1 MSDHATGALYSTPLS
16 ASRQGPLYN
25 AFSYPT
31 KISAESVAVFI
42 ACHTEPG
49 DKVLDV
55 FGGSGATGIAA
66 ILCGRPTPRMIKMA
80 DERGLKPTW
89 GARDAV
95 VYEISVI
102 GSLLAQVMTSA
113 PDPTEFAVAAEALVQ
128 EAARCTG
135 DIYGTNSPDGEK
147 GQVRHTI
154 WSDVVICPSC
164 DTETTYADVRVR
176 FNPLRF
182 ADTHRCECGFA
193 GTPDEWKRAVEEV
206 LDGWS
211 GKTSIRRRRVPWRV
225 YGKSAFGNW
234 SRPADNRDA
243 ESEREILTRALPDG
257 SPVARLEWGDLYRSG
272 YHQGMTHLHD
282 LYTARNFFAVAT
294 MWSLIDDQPEHLR
307 DALRLLVLSYNSS
320 HSTLMTRVVL
330 KKDSTDFVLTGAQSG
345 VLYVSGLPVEKNV
358 FIGVRR
364 KVSVFRQAFEMLYD
378 SGSKVEVVNQSS
390 TSLELAGDSIDY
402 VFTDPPFGG
411 YIPYSEINQIN
422 ELWLG
427 RPTESKDEAIV
438 SPAQGKTLEAYEA
451 LLTTIFSE
459 VARVMK
465 PKADATL
472 VFHSAHASVW
482 RALTGSLE
490 AAGLH
495 VAHAGVLDKTQASF
509 KQVNGHIA
517 VSGDPL
523 LLVRKSSPPRAL
535 STGAREMP
543 TIEQLIAEFSE
554 GDAAVASK
562 LDEERLYSRVVG
574 EAILRGIPMT
584 LDAKTFYARRSGLR
598 R

>member
-1 MSDHATGALYSTPLS
+1 MPDRSVEGLYSSPLT

-42 ACHTEPG
+42 ACHTDPG
-49 DKVLDV
+49 DRVLDV

-66 ILCGRPTPRMIKMA
+66 ILCGRPTPRMIKMVE
-80 DERGLKPTW
+80 ERNLSPIW
-89 GARDAV
+89 GARNAV

-102 GSLLAQVMTSA
+102 GSLLARVMTSA
-113 PDPTEFAVAAEALVQ
+113 PYPQEFAAAAEALV
-128 EAARCTG
+128 ENAAKATG
-135 DIYGTNSPDGEK
+135 DIYGSTSGDGEN
-147 GQVRHTI
+147 GQIRHVI
-154 WSDVVICPSC
+154 WSDVVRCPSC
-164 DTETTYADVRVR
+164 MGETTYADVRIR

-182 ADTHRCECGFA
+182 ADLHECKCGFE
-193 GTPDEWKRAVEEV
+193 GSPDDWQRVVEEV
-206 LDGWS
+206 LDAWS
-211 GKTSIRRRRVPWRV
+211 GKTSVRRRRIPWRV
-225 YGKSAFGNW
+225 YGKSASGNW
-234 SRPADNRDA
+234 SRPAAPFDA
-243 ESEREILTRALPDG
+243 DSEREISTRPLPDG
-257 SPVARLEWGDLYRSG
+257 TPVSRLQWGDLYRSG

-282 LYTARNFFAVAT
+282 LYTARNFFAMAT

-358 FIGVRR
+358 YVGVRR
-364 KVSVFRQAFEMLYD
+364 KTSVFRQAFAMLHD
-378 SGSKVEVVNQSS
+378 SDAVIEVVNQSS
-390 TSLELAGDSIDY
+390 TLVELPGESIDY

-427 RPTESKDEAIV
+427 RSTESENEAIV
-438 SPAQGKTLEAYEA
+438 SPAQGKNLESYER
-451 LLTTIFSE
+451 LLTTIFGE

-465 PKADATL
+465 ADADATL

-482 RALTGSLE
+482 QALTGSLK
-490 AAGLH
+490 AAGLT

-523 LLVRKSSPPRAL
+523 LLVRKVGAS
-535 STGAREMP
+535 GARSTEAREVP

-562 LDEERLYSRVVG
+562 LDDERLYSRVVG
-574 EAILRGIPMT
+574 EALLRGIPMT
-584 LDAKTFYARRSGLR
+584 LDAKTFYARRTGR
-598 R
+598 KQ